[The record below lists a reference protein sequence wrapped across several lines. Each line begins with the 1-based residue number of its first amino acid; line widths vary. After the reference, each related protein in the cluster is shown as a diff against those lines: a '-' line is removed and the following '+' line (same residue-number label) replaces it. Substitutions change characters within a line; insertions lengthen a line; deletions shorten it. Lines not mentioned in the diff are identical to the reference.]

1 MFKTIGFF
9 ISFTANLIG
18 TLPNLKTARRLL
30 EAGDDGGAFDLGTAV
45 TRQFSQKMLNKT
57 GGTFIVS
64 GQENIPAGTCVFIAN
79 HQSDFDIPLI
89 AAYAGKPLGF
99 VAKKEMKKVP
109 IVRDW
114 MEMIKCTFID
124 RDSARK
130 SMEAILKA
138 IETVKSGH
146 SMVIYPEGTR
156 NKGYLELEFKA
167 GSFKLATKSHAPIV
181 PAVVEGSYKLFEA
194 NHRKIKPATVY
205 LSFLAPIETAG
216 LSKAAQ
222 DELPERVEGLIRAEV
237 ARLRSL

>member
-1 MFKTIGFF
+1 M
-9 ISFTANLIG
+9 
-18 TLPNLKTARRLL
+18 
-30 EAGDDGGAFDLGTAV
+30 
-45 TRQFSQKMLNKT
+45 TRQFSQNAKQDV
-57 GGTFIVS
+57 TFIVS
-64 GQENIPAGTCVFIAN
+64 GGKYPFGYLVFVAN

-114 MEMIKCTFID
+114 MEMIKCSFID

-167 GSFKLATKSHAPIV
+167 GSFKLATKSHASLSRRGGILLCLRQIIENQTGHGLLSLRHKR
-181 PAVVEGSYKLFEA
+181 PACPKLPRTNCRSVSKGSSGLRLPDFEA
-194 NHRKIKPATVY
+194 CNRAVLSLAAKLKPGQA
-205 LSFLAPIETAG
+205 SGKSA
-216 LSKAAQ
+216 KA
-222 DELPERVEGLIRAEV
+222 I
-237 ARLRSL
+237 

>member
-1 MFKTIGFF
+1 M
-9 ISFTANLIG
+9 
-18 TLPNLKTARRLL
+18 
-30 EAGDDGGAFDLGTAV
+30 
-45 TRQFSQKMLNKT
+45 
-57 GGTFIVS
+57 
-64 GQENIPAGTCVFIAN
+64 PA
-79 HQSDFDIPLI
+79 S
-89 AAYAGKPLGF
+89 PLGLLP
-99 VAKKEMKKVP
+99 KEMKKVP

-114 MEMIKCTFID
+114 MEMIKCTFD

-216 LSKAAQ
+216 LSKAA
-222 DELPERVEGLIRAEV
+222 RTKSGACRRAR
-237 ARLRSL
+237 AG